1 MKKIMPLILI
11 VVLLGL
17 GYGGLKLYAT
27 KVATTKVDAAIA
39 SSGAKADISYDKLS
53 INPFTRKIVVSGITI
68 SPENGA
74 EDVTVR
80 EFKINSMD
88 QKNKVPNFMSIS
100 CNGISI
106 DIDAIEKHNKE
117 LSDLGYDNKIDFNL
131 GFEYEYK
138 PAQREL
144 DLKRV
149 SLGADE
155 VGDVSLSVQFGN
167 IEIDSTNPESFGFD
181 YPEILINSANVTYKD
196 DSFVNRLI
204 GLTAQ
209 KQGLSTDEKI
219 ANISSEMNAMLSA
232 QSDPLTV
239 NLLTGLKAFI
249 EDPKELSLTA
259 SPETPVA
266 LKELL
271 GSFLLNP
278 LVLTSKLAIQCK

>member
-1 MKKIMPLILI
+1 MKKMIPLIAI
-11 VVLLGL
+11 VLLGL

-27 KVATTKVDAAIA
+27 KVATAKVDTAIA

-53 INPFTRKIVVSGITI
+53 IDPFTRKLVVSGITI
-68 SPENGA
+68 SPESGA
-74 EDVTVR
+74 EDVFVR

-88 QKNKVPNFMSIS
+88 QKNKIPNFMSIS

-117 LSDLGYDNKIDFNL
+117 LSDLGYDNKLDFNL

-144 DLKRV
+144 DLKTV

-155 VGDVSLSVQFGN
+155 VGDISLSVQLGN
-167 IEIDSTNPESFGFD
+167 IEIDSANPESFGFD
-181 YPEILINSANVTYKD
+181 YPEIVINSAKATYKD
-196 DSFVNRLI
+196 DSFIHRLI

-209 KQGLSTDEKI
+209 KQGISSEEKI
-219 ANISSEMNAMLSA
+219 AKISSEIDMVLGSKPEPFTA
-232 QSDPLTV
+232 
-239 NLLTGLKAFI
+239 NLLTIIKAFI
-249 EDPKELSLTA
+249 EDPKELNLTA

-266 LKELL
+266 LKELM
-271 GSFLLNP
+271 GDFLVNP
-278 LVLTSKLAIQCK
+278 LGLTSKLAIECK